1 LVFLYSIDLNG
12 PLANAEMYLLG
23 ENGEKKLLGRFREAF
38 RYIDENR
45 KITSD
50 PPRLLAVNDQDV
62 VAQVSAKFKHSQ
74 REPKQV
80 MAEFLPFLYGILW
93 NLYPGDTVTFIVR
106 DYSSGGEFLLNIPV
120 GKREQWLVLPES

>member
-1 LVFLYSIDLNG
+1 
-12 PLANAEMYLLG
+12 MYRLG

-38 RYIDENR
+38 RYIDENG

-62 VAQVSAKFKHSQ
+62 VAQVS
-74 REPKQV
+74 
-80 MAEFLPFLYGILW
+80 AEFLPFLYGILW

-106 DYSSGGEFLLNIPV
+106 DYSSGGKFLLNIPV
-120 GKREQWLVLPES
+120 GKQEQWLVLPES

>member
-1 LVFLYSIDLNG
+1 
-12 PLANAEMYLLG
+12 MYLLG

-38 RYIDENR
+38 RHIDENG

-62 VAQVSAKFKHSQ
+62 VAQVSA
-74 REPKQV
+74 
-80 MAEFLPFLYGILW
+80 EFSPFLDRILW

-106 DYSSGGEFLLNIPV
+106 GYSSGGEFLLNIPV